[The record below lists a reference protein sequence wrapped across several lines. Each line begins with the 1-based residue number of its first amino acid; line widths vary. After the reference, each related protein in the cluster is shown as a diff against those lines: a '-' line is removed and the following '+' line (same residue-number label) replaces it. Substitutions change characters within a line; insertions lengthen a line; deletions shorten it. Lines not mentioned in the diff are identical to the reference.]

1 MNKYKIAI
9 VDDEDLMIKGLKM
22 LLEQDEQIEVVHEL
36 HNGQELIDLVNA
48 DKMYADIVMLDLS
61 MPVLDGIDTL
71 QELNKLQ
78 SEHRVI
84 ILSSHYND
92 SLIMRLLDEGVS
104 GFLPKNANPDEL
116 TKTILQ
122 VGEKGFYIN
131 DHILQIIRQRRF
143 LAKKKLMQST
153 LTSREEEVIKYLCA
167 EYTTKEIAKELF
179 ISPRTV
185 DGHRN
190 KILEKTGSKNIAGI
204 VVYAIEHNLYNV
216 KNTKYQ

>member
-190 KILEKTGSKNIAGI
+190 KILEKTTS
-204 VVYAIEHNLYNV
+204 
-216 KNTKYQ
+216 

>member
-1 MNKYKIAI
+1 MTRYKIAI
-9 VDDEDLMIKGLKM
+9 VDDEHLMIKGLKM
-22 LLEQDEQIEVVHEL
+22 LLEQEAKIEVVHEL
-36 HNGQELIDLVNA
+36 QNGRELIDLVKEN
-48 DKMYADIVMLDLS
+48 KMLADIVILDLS

-71 QELNKLQ
+71 LELNALQ
-78 SEHRVI
+78 SEHKII

-92 SLIMRLLDEGVS
+92 SLIMKLLDEGVS

-143 LAKKKLMQST
+143 LGKKKRMQST
-153 LTSREEEVIKYLCA
+153 LTAREEEVVKYLCA
-167 EYTTKEIAKELF
+167 EFTTKEIAKQLF

-185 DGHRN
+185 EGHRN
-190 KILEKTGSKNIAGI
+190 KILEKTGCKNIAGI
-204 VVYAIEHNLYNV
+204 VVYAIEHNLHNV
-216 KNTKYQ
+216 TISKYR

>member
-185 DGHRN
+185 NR
-190 KILEKTGSKNIAGI
+190 TQP
-204 VVYAIEHNLYNV
+204 V
-216 KNTKYQ
+216 